1 MSLFFSVWSR
11 KTHTRNVKKRRKI
24 MFDGLKKV
32 GSAFVEKVGNVG
44 KSTAIIGLTAATAV
58 SAMAEE
64 TVSGSMTLP
73 ETGVDVPELVKLA
86 VTSMGGVVLAVS
98 TGYVA
103 FLLVKKGLKWIGR
116 CLG

>member
-1 MSLFFSVWSR
+1 MEPKNSQKGTS
-11 KTHTRNVKKRRKI
+11 KKEKI

-58 SAMAEE
+58 SAMAE
-64 TVSGSMTLP
+64 TTTGTMTLP
-73 ETGVDVPELVKLA
+73 DTGVDVPELVKLA
-86 VTSMGGVVLAVS
+86 VTAMGGVVLAVA
-98 TGYVA
+98 TGFVA
-103 FLLVKKGLKWIGR
+103 FLLVKKGLRWIGR

>member
-1 MSLFFSVWSR
+1 
-11 KTHTRNVKKRRKI
+11 

-32 GSAFVEKVGNVG
+32 GSAFAEKVGNVG

-58 SAMAEE
+58 SAMAE
-64 TVSGSMTLP
+64 TPSSAMTLP

-103 FLLVKKGLKWIGR
+103 FLLVRKGLKWIGR

>member
-1 MSLFFSVWSR
+1 
-11 KTHTRNVKKRRKI
+11 

-58 SAMAEE
+58 SAMAE
-64 TVSGSMTLP
+64 TTPGAMTLP

-86 VTSMGGVVLAVS
+86 VASMGGVVLAVA
-98 TGYVA
+98 TGFVA
-103 FLLVKKGLKWIGR
+103 FLLVKKGLRWIGR